1 MKKKRLLILYLLLG
15 ICTWGHALNPIT
27 SHSRQH
33 PAQTSTQKL
42 SATVQDGK
50 IILNIPE
57 SAIGKELLIT
67 AQANEGFG
75 LRNRPLSSIGGV
87 RLQKSADGNK
97 IFFNKERFEERIT
110 TGNSELRPAFEASN
124 RQPLGI
130 DYPVI
135 NNIDKD
141 GFYAIDITKAILNG
155 ENWYQLQMKDL
166 FPSSRGQAV
175 ADTIIT
181 FDEGIYVAFKQEYR
195 IQSEL
200 NPTVEMQIGC
210 AVRLLDA
217 EPLGLRYANH
227 HFPYTYLTF
236 KDYGRSPYVAVED
249 SIICRWRIHP
259 RKPLICCIDPLCPPT
274 WASYIKKGVLA
285 WNKAFEQAGIK
296 NAIKIHE
303 NAQDEIPALHRF
315 VISYDLGAATTT
327 RQQITHP
334 ETGEI
339 LYTRLNLG
347 HGLLLPYLN
356 NYWWEYGSE
365 DKRIR
370 KNILHEQ
377 VAGEILQTIIMR
389 EFGLALGLT
398 APSPENYW
406 EDSALQELNNGKNS
420 NFPTQQDCKQIAWGY
435 QQTSAYKDAIK
446 ERKLLEKIIL
456 PTRPTSTEE
465 KIQKEK
471 ILTRKLKNYE
481 TMFSFLKSEIALHG
495 TNQQYIVLYNQ
506 GIQSLTNHLKKLAGI
521 ISTENAERI
530 LALLDY
536 YVFQEEHQ
544 WLDIPSLHIGNRTS
558 YSKIISNIGKE
569 VFKSLFQ
576 QQSIDAFT
584 QQNPTLWN
592 RLHDKIWNQFDTGHK
607 PSVYQMEMQAFYV
620 DTLTSI
626 VRNTSNQNSY
636 NYIITVAQE
645 LQYLKRQ
652 LKILQ
657 KEHPEQEG
665 RIHYELLL
673 ERIK

>member
-1 MKKKRLLILYLLLG
+1 
-15 ICTWGHALNPIT
+15 
-27 SHSRQH
+27 
-33 PAQTSTQKL
+33 
-42 SATVQDGK
+42 
-50 IILNIPE
+50 
-57 SAIGKELLIT
+57 
-67 AQANEGFG
+67 
-75 LRNRPLSSIGGV
+75 
-87 RLQKSADGNK
+87 
-97 IFFNKERFEERIT
+97 
-110 TGNSELRPAFEASN
+110 
-124 RQPLGI
+124 
-130 DYPVI
+130 
-135 NNIDKD
+135 
-141 GFYAIDITKAILNG
+141 
-155 ENWYQLQMKDL
+155 
-166 FPSSRGQAV
+166 
-175 ADTIIT
+175 
-181 FDEGIYVAFKQEYR
+181 
-195 IQSEL
+195 
-200 NPTVEMQIGC
+200 
-210 AVRLLDA
+210 
-217 EPLGLRYANH
+217 
-227 HFPYTYLTF
+227 
-236 KDYGRSPYVAVED
+236 
-249 SIICRWRIHP
+249 
-259 RKPLICCIDPLCPPT
+259 
-274 WASYIKKGVLA
+274 
-285 WNKAFEQAGIK
+285 
-296 NAIKIHE
+296 
-303 NAQDEIPALHRF
+303 
-315 VISYDLGAATTT
+315 
-327 RQQITHP
+327 
-334 ETGEI
+334 
-339 LYTRLNLG
+339 
-347 HGLLLPYLN
+347 
-356 NYWWEYGSE
+356 
-365 DKRIR
+365 
-370 KNILHEQ
+370 
-377 VAGEILQTIIMR
+377 MR

-481 TMFSFLKSEIALHG
+481 TMFSFLKSESALHG

-558 YSKIISNIGKE
+558 YPKIISNIGKE

-636 NYIITVAQE
+636 NYMITVAQE

>member
-1 MKKKRLLILYLLLG
+1 MKTKRLLILYLLLG

-33 PAQTSTQKL
+33 LVQTLIQKL

-75 LRNRPLSSIGGV
+75 LRNRPLASIGVV

-110 TGNSELRPAFEASN
+110 TGNSELGPAFEASN

-130 DYPVI
+130 DYPII
-135 NNIDKD
+135 NNINKD

-155 ENWYQLQMKDL
+155 ENWYQLQMQDL
-166 FPSSRGQAV
+166 FPLTGKQTG

-181 FDEGIYVAFKQEYR
+181 FDDGIYVAFKQEYR
-195 IQSEL
+195 IQSKL
-200 NPTVEMQIGC
+200 NSTIEMQISC
-210 AVRLLDA
+210 TIRLLDA
-217 EPLGLRYANH
+217 KPLGLRYANH

-236 KDYGRSPYVAVED
+236 KDYGRIPYGAVED
-249 SIICRWRIHP
+249 TIICRWRLHS

-303 NAQDEIPALHRF
+303 NTQDEIPALHRF
-315 VISYDLGAATTT
+315 VISYDLGPATTT
-327 RQQITHP
+327 RQQIIHP

-356 NYWWEYGSE
+356 NYWWEYGNE

-398 APSPENYW
+398 APSSENYW
-406 EDSALQELNNGKNS
+406 KDSVLQELNNGKNS
-420 NFPTQQDCKQIAWGY
+420 NVPTQQDCKQIAWGY
-435 QQTSAYKDAIK
+435 QQTTAYKDAIK

-456 PTRPTSTEE
+456 PDKPTSTEE

-471 ILTRKLKNYE
+471 ILTRKLKNHE
-481 TMFSFLKSEIALHG
+481 AMFSFLKTEVALHG
-495 TNQQYIVLYNQ
+495 TSQQYTILYNQ
-506 GIQSLTNHLKKLAGI
+506 GIKNLTNYLKKLACI
-521 ISTENAERI
+521 LSPENAERI
-530 LALLDY
+530 LAILDY
-536 YVFQEEHQ
+536 YIFQEKHH
-544 WLDIPSLHIGNRTS
+544 WLDIPTLYSSNRTS
-558 YSKIISNIGKE
+558 YQKIINNIGKE
-569 VFKSLFQ
+569 VFKNLFQ
-576 QQSIDAFT
+576 QQSIDAFG
-584 QQNPTLWN
+584 QQKSTIWDK
-592 RLHDKIWNQFDTGHK
+592 LHNKIWYQFDAKHIPTA
-607 PSVYQMEMQAFYV
+607 YQMEMQALYI
-620 DTLTSI
+620 DSLISI
-626 VRNTSNQNSY
+626 LQNTSDQNTC
-636 NYIITVAQE
+636 NYIVSIAQE
-645 LQYLKRQ
+645 LQYLKGQ
-652 LKILQ
+652 LKMLQ
-657 KEHPEQEG
+657 EKHSEQEG